1 MEANHLRPSLFEPH
15 ILDWQDLCGG
25 PLDIVTHYIYEPHG
39 FSHYM
44 YKSMGAT
51 DPSGKD
57 SLDPRGLIG
66 RIYIA
71 TYMNYIHV

>member
-1 MEANHLRPSLFEPH
+1 
-15 ILDWQDLCGG
+15 
-25 PLDIVTHYIYEPHG
+25 
-39 FSHYM
+39 M

-71 TYMNYIHV
+71 TYMYYIHVSAVGLMISKDFF